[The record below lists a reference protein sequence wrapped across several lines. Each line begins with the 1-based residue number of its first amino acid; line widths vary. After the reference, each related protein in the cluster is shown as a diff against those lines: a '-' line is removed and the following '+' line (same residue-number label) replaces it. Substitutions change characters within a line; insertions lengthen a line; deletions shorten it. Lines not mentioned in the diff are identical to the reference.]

1 MVGYHY
7 MYMDM
12 DGNRDGTSDVS
23 NSQVLAQF
31 PVTPISM
38 TMEMHMFSLM
48 YALTDD
54 LTVMVMSNYQRKN
67 MDHVTRMG
75 GFFSTSSDG
84 LGDTTALANYVF
96 YRTPGDKHLLSA
108 KGGVSFPTGSID
120 EKDFLPTGFARL
132 PYPMQLGSG
141 TYDIKLGGTYQYFQD
156 NWSLGLNTMGTIR
169 TGENDNDY
177 RLGNELELDTWF
189 SYEWFEWLT
198 TTVKLQGKSWG
209 DIDGADPQL
218 NPAVVPTADPDRR
231 GGTRVDLLFDIEL
244 YAPRGTFKGN
254 TIGLQIGA
262 PIYENLEGP
271 QLSTN
276 WLGMVGWQW
285 VF

>member
-1 MVGYHY
+1 MGGAHRALFCPVLLLVFAVNLKPVQAAEEPEDFTELSIEELMNVKVVKNPVSALTSHIHKKGEWMVGYHY

-54 LTVMVMSNYQRKN
+54 LTVMVMTNYQRKN

-84 LGDTTALANYVF
+84 LGDTTALANYMF

-108 KGGVSFPTGSID
+108 KGGHQFSHGFDRRKRLSPYRFCETALSHA
-120 EKDFLPTGFARL
+120 TGF
-132 PYPMQLGSG
+132 
-141 TYDIKLGGTYQYFQD
+141 
-156 NWSLGLNTMGTIR
+156 
-169 TGENDNDY
+169 
-177 RLGNELELDTWF
+177 
-189 SYEWFEWLT
+189 
-198 TTVKLQGKSWG
+198 G
-209 DIDGADPQL
+209 DL
-218 NPAVVPTADPDRR
+218 
-231 GGTRVDLLFDIEL
+231 
-244 YAPRGTFKGN
+244 
-254 TIGLQIGA
+254 
-262 PIYENLEGP
+262 
-271 QLSTN
+271 
-276 WLGMVGWQW
+276 
-285 VF
+285 